1 MNLKK
6 IARTSTIVGTVAGL
20 LLAEMLTLSA
30 QAATKTVVLTQPSAL
45 TGLNGSVTGM
55 NLATNT
61 EVMYPTGFG
70 FYYANSAKK
79 LVPNTTFG
87 TWKSKKTDADFR
99 VTYTVKPNQIWNDGT
114 PIDAVDLLLSDVIS
128 NDKYTIAAGLGD
140 PAGDAAPAFDS
151 LGYKGTYA
159 ERIKSVTLSNDNMV
173 LNVVYDKAFADWEQ
187 YAPGPFPVHALSLLA
202 DGEKSLG
209 SLAENKAAKAKF
221 LAAYLNKTTS
231 HLKAMGKVWTESYNI
246 TTVDAKTNPLLLV
259 SNGGFKLQSCID
271 QISCTLVIDDKTNG
285 KSGPKTTDIDK
296 IVYRF
301 DIADTSA
308 PQALENGEIDLYQGQ
323 VTSDGLTQLKA
334 IKTIDVESG
343 PQSTYEQLALRTAG
357 PNGVGSYKGPF
368 AGETKKAQDIRRAF
382 LLAVPREDMIAKI
395 IAPTDPGAVVLNSRA
410 VMPSDGAAYDKH
422 ILGNGVKKYFGASYT
437 QRMAEATALMTKH
450 YPDWKSK
457 PVVVNLLHRNNAR
470 RTAQANLYAASWAK
484 VGFKVTIGGR
494 ADWSD
499 FTEDVSYDAGL
510 FAWGAGLPVQ
520 VGDCPQTESESSN
533 STWGWLN
540 KTIDKT
546 CATLKGEPLRELKKL
561 RAWQTVET
569 EQAKNAYTIPL
580 FQWPG
585 VTAIA
590 KDLDGVKPS
599 PITPNLVWN
608 YWEWSK

>member
-1 MNLKK
+1 MHAK
-6 IARTSTIVGTVAGL
+6 
-20 LLAEMLTLSA
+20 SA
-30 QAATKTVVLTQPSAL
+30 FS
-45 TGLNGSVTGM
+45 
-55 NLATNT
+55 
-61 EVMYPTGFG
+61 E
-70 FYYANSAKK
+70 
-79 LVPNTTFG
+79 
-87 TWKSKKTDADFR
+87 
-99 VTYTVKPNQIWNDGT
+99 
-114 PIDAVDLLLSDVIS
+114 DLLCSQQYI
-128 NDKYTIAAGLGD
+128 GD
-140 PAGDAAPAFDS
+140 F
-151 LGYKGTYA
+151 
-159 ERIKSVTLSNDNMV
+159 
-173 LNVVYDKAFADWEQ
+173 FAVR
-187 YAPGPFPVHALSLLA
+187 A
-202 DGEKSLG
+202 
-209 SLAENKAAKAKF
+209 
-221 LAAYLNKTTS
+221 
-231 HLKAMGKVWTESYNI
+231 
-246 TTVDAKTNPLLLV
+246 
-259 SNGGFKLQSCID
+259 
-271 QISCTLVIDDKTNG
+271 
-285 KSGPKTTDIDK
+285 
-296 IVYRF
+296 
-301 DIADTSA
+301 
-308 PQALENGEIDLYQGQ
+308 
-323 VTSDGLTQLKA
+323 KA

-561 RAWQTVET
+561 RAWQIVET

-608 YWEWSK
+608 YWEWSKS